1 MLKCNLVVGEHKP
14 GGFTTDKSEL
24 PEDNPEHRIN
34 QKQHQKGA
42 VASKSGGNT
51 SYDEVVEA
59 KLGGGEKVVQTSG
72 SA

>member
-1 MLKCNLVVGEHKP
+1 MPCIVPGEHRP

-24 PEDNPEHRIN
+24 PEDNPEHKIN
-34 QKQHQKGA
+34 QAQHQKGP

-51 SYDEVVEA
+51 SYDEVVVA
-59 KLGGGEKVVQTSG
+59 KLGGGEETIQTSG